1 MNVNRCITLY
11 IRYIIYE
18 TCMMFNDEYLSLR
31 APLRTNETEI
41 ALDIRLPIRKVKK
54 SCKIVKPNCV
64 TQ

>member
-1 MNVNRCITLY
+1 
-11 IRYIIYE
+11 
-18 TCMMFNDEYLSLR
+18 MMFNDEYLSLR